1 MATTQARCDGFGVS
15 RSMPRLSE
23 RSKRTSSRQTKPSS
37 RIDAAPQ
44 SSYFKLKTLA
54 KWFHYPQNV
63 TIPRSHPGTSSM
75 YPGLHDDVQTRLES
89 NGLKF
94 NFRKNGDKK
103 NHTNSYDSHIMGR
116 FTCANKNCIADGW
129 TSKKI
134 AVTIR
139 QFPGNEYNAE
149 VYHQRCLKCNWL
161 SKPKLDDSYADRVAY
176 RLKKWSGMHVEPRPF
191 SGVSKGP
198 HYRHLCEGCKAG
210 HCDEGSDFLF

>member
-1 MATTQARCDGFGVS
+1 M
-15 RSMPRLSE
+15 
-23 RSKRTSSRQTKPSS
+23 
-37 RIDAAPQ
+37 
-44 SSYFKLKTLA
+44 
-54 KWFHYPQNV
+54 
-63 TIPRSHPGTSSM
+63 PRSHPGTSSM

-191 SGVSKGP
+191 SGDVKGEPETRKEYGSKPSVLDHSGFGMSQP
-198 HYRHLCEGCKAG
+198 FEEAIANQAPCSPLSSQHVIFMEQYHAY
-210 HCDEGSDFLF
+210 